1 LEKEPEVMPKQTRR
15 LHKLTTDGGS
25 RGIPATISPAHA
37 NIARLAYLHWLDR
50 GCPIGSPE
58 EDWSQAE
65 QDLKNK
71 QTQTA

>member
-1 LEKEPEVMPKQTRR
+1 MRKQTRR
-15 LHKLTTDGGS
+15 VYKSTTGDGS
-25 RGIPATISPAHA
+25 RKIPATISPDHA

-65 QDLKNK
+65 QDLKNG
-71 QTQTA
+71 QPQTA